1 MLIKNI
7 SLTIY
12 KRIMSFSN
20 NLQSNNLQS
29 NINISQTKQEIQT
42 AIENLIDTKLE
53 QKLIDSNFIN
63 SPVSNSP
70 MSNSPMSNSP
80 MSNIHMSN
88 SPMSNSPV
96 SNNSNN
102 NHMTNCPISNSLI
115 NNNIINRKNNIIKN
129 SKNINLSQKNNKLIH
144 LDTLFQ
150 KNNFKNKNLILTNI
164 DLDTDNVKLL
174 IRKYRNDYL
183 EQRLYFD
190 NNFKESAKWSDTP
203 ENDSC
208 INDVFSFVNVIQNK
222 VEFFRIEN
230 ILQNYIN
237 VKTKDKYELSKD
249 FKLRRTLILSK
260 KIMETPWNLLKEY
273 LDYSYNFTFRGMIKC
288 YRKI

>member
-1 MLIKNI
+1 
-7 SLTIY
+7 
-12 KRIMSFSN
+12 MSFSN
-20 NLQSNNLQS
+20 SLQLNPIESNSFQSNL
-29 NINISQTKQEIQT
+29 NIKQTKQEIQN
-42 AIENLIDTKLE
+42 AIEKLIDTKLE
-53 QKLIDSNFIN
+53 QKITESNISSPINSSPINISPINNSSINNSSINNSSINNSSINN
-63 SPVSNSP
+63 SPVNNNKFNNSP
-70 MSNSPMSNSP
+70 
-80 MSNIHMSN
+80 
-88 SPMSNSPV
+88 
-96 SNNSNN
+96 
-102 NHMTNCPISNSLI
+102 
-115 NNNIINRKNNIIKN
+115 NNIIHNFK
-129 SKNINLSQKNNKLIH
+129 SINLSKKNNQLIH

-208 INDVFSFVNVIQNK
+208 INDVFAFVNVIQNK

-230 ILQNYIN
+230 ILQNYID
-237 VKTKDKYELSKD
+237 VDTKDKYELSKD

-260 KIMETPWNLLKEY
+260 KIMELSWHLLKEY
-273 LDYSYNFTFRGMIKC
+273 LDYSYNFTFKSMIKC

>member
-1 MLIKNI
+1 
-7 SLTIY
+7 
-12 KRIMSFSN
+12 MSFSN
-20 NLQSNNLQS
+20 NLSLNNNKNSIDLLQS
-29 NINISQTKQEIQT
+29 NPLHSNSLQSNLNIKQTKQEIQN
-42 AIENLIDTKLE
+42 AIEKLIDTKLE
-53 QKLIDSNFIN
+53 QKLIDSNISSPIN
-63 SPVSNSP
+63 KSPINKSP
-70 MSNSPMSNSP
+70 
-80 MSNIHMSN
+80 
-88 SPMSNSPV
+88 
-96 SNNSNN
+96 
-102 NHMTNCPISNSLI
+102 I
-115 NNNIINRKNNIIKN
+115 NTSQVTSRPNNIIQN
-129 SKNINLSQKNNKLIH
+129 SEVINLSQKNNQLIY
-144 LDTLFQ
+144 LDNIFQ

-208 INDVFSFVNVIQNK
+208 INDVFAFVNVIQNK

-230 ILQNYIN
+230 ILQNYID

-260 KIMETPWNLLKEY
+260 KIMEISWHLLKEY
-273 LDYSYNFTFRGMIKC
+273 LDYSYNFTFKSMIKC

>member
-1 MLIKNI
+1 
-7 SLTIY
+7 
-12 KRIMSFSN
+12 MSFSN
-20 NLQSNNLQS
+20 KLSLNDNQNIFNTSQFNVLDANLQ
-29 NINISQTKQEIQT
+29 INKTKQEIQN
-42 AIENLIDTKLE
+42 AIEKLIDTKLE
-53 QKLIDSNFIN
+53 QKLIDSNISSPIN
-63 SPVSNSP
+63 SSP
-70 MSNSPMSNSP
+70 
-80 MSNIHMSN
+80 
-88 SPMSNSPV
+88 
-96 SNNSNN
+96 
-102 NHMTNCPISNSLI
+102 I
-115 NNNIINRKNNIIKN
+115 NNNKFNNNPNNIIHNFK
-129 SKNINLSQKNNKLIH
+129 SINLSQRNNQLIH

-150 KNNFKNKNLILTNI
+150 KNNFKNKKLILTNI

-208 INDVFSFVNVIQNK
+208 INDVFAFVNVIQNK

-230 ILQNYIN
+230 ILQNYID

-260 KIMETPWNLLKEY
+260 KIMELSWLDLKEY
-273 LDYSYNFTFRGMIKC
+273 LNYSYNFTFKDMIKC